1 MASAAE
7 FERIET
13 ETGEESLKR
22 EALEQSAE
30 LYVKAV
36 SMNDALRVYMK
47 YVKAFPRPLEPVIE
61 TRQKIAEIYKQ
72 AGNSNKY
79 KAELKAIVSA
89 DANAGG
95 ERTDRTKYLAAN
107 AALILAE
114 PSLTAFYDVN
124 LVKPFKK
131 NLSKKKKN
139 MKTAID
145 KYNKLIDYEVSE
157 VTAAATYQ
165 LAEIYFHF
173 SRALME
179 SERPDGLNE
188 LELEQYNLVLEEQA
202 YPFEEKAID
211 VHEKNIEL
219 LSIGIYNKWIDK
231 SIEKLAVLMPARYAK
246 SEQENTFVKSLTTSS
261 QQAKSVTLEEKVKE
275 PDATAMIGG

>member
-1 MASAAE
+1 
-7 FERIET
+7 
-13 ETGEESLKR
+13 
-22 EALEQSAE
+22 
-30 LYVKAV
+30 
-36 SMNDALRVYMK
+36 
-47 YVKAFPRPLEPVIE
+47 
-61 TRQKIAEIYKQ
+61 
-72 AGNSNKY
+72 
-79 KAELKAIVSA
+79 
-89 DANAGG
+89 
-95 ERTDRTKYLAAN
+95 
-107 AALILAE
+107 
-114 PSLTAFYDVN
+114 
-124 LVKPFKK
+124 
-131 NLSKKKKN
+131 

-261 QQAKSVTLEEKVKE
+261 QQAKSVTLDEKVKAA
-275 PDATAMIGG
+275 DAAAMIGG

>member
-1 MASAAE
+1 M
-7 FERIET
+7 
-13 ETGEESLKR
+13 K
-22 EALEQSAE
+22 
-30 LYVKAV
+30 
-36 SMNDALRVYMK
+36 DALRVYMK
-47 YVKAFPRPLEPVIE
+47 YVKAFPRPIEPVVE

-72 AGNSNKY
+72 AGSNKKY
-79 KAELKAIVSA
+79 LAELKTIVNT
-89 DANAGG
+89 DATAGE

-107 AALILAE
+107 ASLILAE
-114 PSLTAFYDVN
+114 PSLTAFYDVK

-131 NLSKKKKN
+131 NLNKKKKS
-139 MKTAID
+139 MKAAID

-173 SRALME
+173 SHALME
-179 SERPDGLNE
+179 SERPAGLNE

-202 YPFEEKAID
+202 YPFEEKAIN

-261 QQAKSVTLEEKVKE
+261 QQAKSVSLEEKVKA
-275 PDATAMIGG
+275 PDATAMIGD